1 MPAIITLI
9 IAGVISLIG
18 QFVPVFKPLYD
29 MSFFTGTIIAF
40 ILYSL
45 IAKKPTANPVDKMN
59 KSNIKLIFQLGRKK
73 Q

>member
-1 MPAIITLI
+1 MACMVQVNTYSYQNGFNMQAIITLI

-45 IAKKPTANPVDKMN
+45 IAKKADN
-59 KSNIKLIFQLGRKK
+59 
-73 Q
+73 